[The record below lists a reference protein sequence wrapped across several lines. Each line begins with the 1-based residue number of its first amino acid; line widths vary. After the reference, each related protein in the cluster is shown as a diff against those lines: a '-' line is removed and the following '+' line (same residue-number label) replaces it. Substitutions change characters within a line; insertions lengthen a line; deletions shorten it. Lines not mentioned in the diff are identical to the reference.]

1 MHTTLHILLA
11 AALLLGAITA
21 TTTAA
26 PRPGGADEVQDE
38 AARART
44 AIRSIEDAITQ
55 RDLQQLARSFSS
67 KVYLTLFTGE
77 NGWYSA
83 EQSYFI
89 LRNFFATHTP
99 LSLVLTPSGGAGGAP
114 YGVGTLHYM
123 TRGRRAS
130 AQIFVSLVR
139 GENGEFKLNQITI
152 ASR

>member
-1 MHTTLHILLA
+1 MHTPLHIILA
-11 AALLLGAITA
+11 AAILLGANT
-21 TTTAA
+21 TTTATSPPA
-26 PRPGGADEVQDE
+26 ATVVMQDD

-44 AIRSIEDAITQ
+44 AIRGIEDAITQ
-55 RDLQQLARSFSS
+55 RDVQQLARSFSS

-99 LSLVLTPSGGAGGAP
+99 LSLALTPSAGAGGAP
-114 YGVGTLHYM
+114 YAVGTLHYM

-139 GENGEFKLNQITI
+139 NDNGEYKLNQITI